1 MDGKKRLG
9 SPLDKNKDKE
19 QRMFSPDPHFRGGTG
34 AASMTSASSE
44 QSASFRRDT
53 EGAMRDTFLVDIL
66 KMNGEPFK
74 GTVPRTE
81 ALKHIFVRA
90 LGFKPDEFHGATP
103 GFKGNPTVLFKTK
116 DIFNIDERLSGKSFF
131 SYQKTVRTEQ
141 GEKIIDM
148 SCSIRGIREQDPKMR
163 AGPSYTWLKIEGAEY
178 HLREEQLR
186 LWLSEYGLLV
196 SDITEDKEEQ
206 TLDSSEDDEIYTDVD
221 LNTGIYSAKMNLIK
235 PIPQLIPMC
244 GKKIKIYHKG
254 IKKQC
259 MKCFGTGH
267 FKRDCGEERKEWLD
281 YVDSFMLEAKLP
293 NEYYGNWARL
303 VDDWRAKNRGK
314 HDANKNH
321 QTERDGQREREME
334 KRSESIEEISQ
345 ILKDQRQKASTRK
358 TPEQLEEEPTDE
370 LGALSIEASS
380 NPFAILTGEGNGM
393 SQMEKRQ
400 TKKPKRKVKDGK
412 GAKGSLSLQGSP
424 TDTPQT
430 QTQDE

>member
-1 MDGKKRLG
+1 
-9 SPLDKNKDKE
+9 
-19 QRMFSPDPHFRGGTG
+19 MFSPDPHFRGGTG
-34 AASMTSASSE
+34 PASMTSAVSE

-81 ALKHIFVRA
+81 ALKYIFVRA

-103 GFKGNPTVLFKTK
+103 GFRGNPTVLFKTK
-116 DIFNIDERLSGKSFF
+116 EIFNIDERLAGKSFF

-148 SCSIRGIREQDPKMR
+148 SCSIRGIREQDPTMR

-178 HLREEQLR
+178 HLKEEQLR

-206 TLDSSEDDEIYTDVD
+206 RPDSSEDDEIYNDVD

-293 NEYYGNWARL
+293 DEYYGNWARL
-303 VDDWRAKNRGK
+303 VDDWRFKNGGK
-314 HDANKNH
+314 HDANKNR
-321 QTERDGQREREME
+321 QTERDGQCEQEKEERN
-334 KRSESIEEISQ
+334 ESIKEISQ
-345 ILKDQRQKASTRK
+345 ILKDQRLRSSTTKAS
-358 TPEQLEEEPTDE
+358 EQQDKEPTNE
-370 LGALSIEASS
+370 LGAMSTEASR
-380 NPFAILTGEGNGM
+380 NPFSILAGETEST
-393 SQMEKRQ
+393 SQMEERQ
-400 TKKPKRKVKDGK
+400 TKKSKRLVKDGRGRVK
-412 GAKGSLSLQGSP
+412 GFRSLQGSP
-424 TDTPQT
+424 TDTPPPET
-430 QTQDE
+430 LDE